1 MRSDVEN
8 SGDDPKLGDEPRE
21 PREIRSCPKCKT
33 PLAAGSSGEFCPVCM
48 LREALSDTVK
58 FGGEG
63 LSVSPKPDSSEYR
76 FEHYELVRR
85 EDGTSVELGRGAMGV
100 TYKAIDINLK
110 CPVAFKIVNTRYLEY
125 ESARRRFVSEA
136 RPSASLRHPNVA
148 SVFHLGQACALY
160 FYAIVL

>member
-1 MRSDVEN
+1 
-8 SGDDPKLGDEPRE
+8 
-21 PREIRSCPKCKT
+21 

-48 LREALSDTVK
+48 LREALSDTE

-110 CPVAFKIVNTRYLEY
+110 CPVALKIVNTRYLEN
-125 ESARRRFVSEA
+125 ESVRRRFVREA
-136 RPSASLRHPNVA
+136 RAAASLRHPNVA
-148 SVFHLGQACALY
+148 SVFHLGKAGEDY
-160 FYAIVL
+160 FYAM